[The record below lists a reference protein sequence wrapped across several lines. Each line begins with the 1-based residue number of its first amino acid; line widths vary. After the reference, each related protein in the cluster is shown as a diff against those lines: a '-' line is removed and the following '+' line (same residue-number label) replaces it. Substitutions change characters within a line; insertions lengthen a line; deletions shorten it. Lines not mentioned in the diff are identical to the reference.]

1 MPKAPQT
8 LRYAG
13 LAKKTVAA
21 YRRAL
26 SAFFSYL
33 EDEEIEMPS
42 KFHHLDRLIAQYLE
56 SLYLDDTPISYAGHL
71 LSAFRRFVPQSRSKI
86 PIAKQWFSNWTSEHV
101 PRQAIPMPANVVLAL
116 AGATLEVREHAL
128 AALLLLGYKALLR
141 TSEMT
146 SLRFDHVSWKPGEPN
161 VVIAIPFSK
170 TSPKRPQSILI
181 RDPWLPFLLSFAWER
196 SESAFMWDGS
206 TPAFRQA
213 LRLLLDTLNLASVG
227 FTAYSIRRGGA
238 SHAFAQGVSF
248 DSLVELGRWNSV
260 KTARLY
266 LDSGRAALIQMH
278 FPPHVNM
285 QLATF
290 VAKATVFCKQLRQ
303 GRRLKMVL

>member
-21 YRRAL
+21 HRRAL

-56 SLYLDDTPISYAGHL
+56 SLYLDVTPISYAVHL
-71 LSAFRRFVPQSRSKI
+71 LSAFRRFVPQSRFKI
-86 PIAKQWFSNWTSEHV
+86 PIAKQWFPNRTSAHV

-116 AGATLEVREHAL
+116 AGAALEVWEHAL
-128 AALLLLGYKALLR
+128 AALLLLGYKALRR

-161 VVIAIPFSK
+161 VVIAIPFSM
-170 TSPKRPQSILI
+170 TSPKHPQSILI
-181 RDPWLPFLLSFAWER
+181 RDPWLPFLLIFAWER
-196 SESAFMWDGS
+196 STLNLLSCGMVR
-206 TPAFRQA
+206 PRQA

-227 FTAYSIRRGGA
+227 FSAYSIRRGGA
-238 SHAFAQGVSF
+238 SHAFAHRVSF